1 MQLNK
6 EGLRL
11 IKSKVVKI
19 VIIIL
24 SIPVVIGVILGGM
37 FTFYY
42 VNAKLDSPPKNQEV
56 EVRPL
61 TEQEQS
67 FVGVWKADDG
77 SLIAVRAR
85 GGYGAE
91 EFALDAIYD
100 EIIDSEGNRG
110 WSKITRDT
118 DITLEQEGELLV
130 ISDKFPCPDMNHP
143 DDSTRWVETEE
154 RLEYNAQTDTLTHI
168 SRHQDYNE
176 TKVFHRTDRDPTDK
190 SIDWD
195 WYYDIH
201 PNRKP

>member
-1 MQLNK
+1 M
-6 EGLRL
+6 
-11 IKSKVVKI
+11 SKKVKR
-19 VIIIL
+19 IIIFIAI
-24 SIPVVIGVILGGM
+24 IPVTFAIFIGCL
-37 FTFYY
+37 FAYYY
-42 VNAKLDSPPKNQEV
+42 VKV
-56 EVRPL
+56 EVINAPTEQKVEARPL

-91 EFALDAIYD
+91 EFALDAIYQD
-100 EIIDSEGNRG
+100 FFRSDDGSSGFD
-110 WSKITRDT
+110 WCKITRDT
-118 DITLEQEGELLV
+118 DITLEQEGGLLV
-130 ISDKFPCPDMNHP
+130 ISDKFRCPDMNYP
-143 DDSTRWVETEE
+143 DSTKTVETEE
-154 RLEYNAQTDTLTHI
+154 RLEYDTQTDTLTHI

-176 TKVFHRTDRDPTDK
+176 TKVFHRTNLDPTDK

>member
-1 MQLNK
+1 M
-6 EGLRL
+6 
-11 IKSKVVKI
+11 SKKVKK
-19 VIIIL
+19 IIIFIAI
-24 SIPVVIGVILGGM
+24 IPATFVIFIGGL
-37 FTFYY
+37 FAYYY
-42 VNAKLDSPPKNQEV
+42 VKVEIVNAPTEQKV
-56 EVRPL
+56 EVRTL

-85 GGYGAE
+85 GGYEAE

>member
-1 MQLNK
+1 M
-6 EGLRL
+6 
-11 IKSKVVKI
+11 STKVKK
-19 VIIIL
+19 IIIFIAI
-24 SIPVVIGVILGGM
+24 IPATFVIFIGGL
-37 FTFYY
+37 FAYYY
-42 VNAKLDSPPKNQEV
+42 VKVEIVNAPTEQKV
-56 EVRPL
+56 EVRTL

-67 FVGVWKADDG
+67 FVGVWEAEDG

-85 GGYGAE
+85 GGYEAE
-91 EFALDAIYD
+91 EFALDAIYQD
-100 EIIDSEGNRG
+100 FFRTNDGSSGFD
-110 WSKITRDT
+110 WWKITRDT